1 MATKRTELTVTGMHC
16 AGCAARIEGE
26 LRHTKGVCAATVN
39 IATQRASVEYDPE
52 QLTIEGIAGAIRAVG
67 YGAIEKGQEEARQ
80 AAEQRERRGLY
91 RRFAFAAGA
100 TVLIMV
106 VSMLPVLPARVA
118 PWVLL
123 ALATPVQFWAGWGFY
138 RGAWV
143 ALRHRFADMNTLIAV
158 GTSAAYGYSAAATFI
173 PAMGL
178 GHQLYYDT
186 AAAIIT
192 LILLGRTLEA
202 RAKGRASEAIRRLAA
217 LQATTARVLRDGR
230 PRVVPIEQVVVDDI
244 VLVRPGERLPVD
256 GVVTQGQSAVDE
268 SMVTGESIPVEK
280 AAGDAAIGGTVNLT
294 GAFRFRATR
303 VGAET
308 VLARIIQ
315 LVEEAQGS
323 KAPIQRVA
331 DRVAGVFVPIVI
343 GIAALTFVIWLSFGP
358 SPVTA
363 MVTAVAVLI
372 IACPCA
378 LGLATPTSLLVGTG
392 RGAEMG
398 ILIRSAEALEVAG
411 RLDVVVLDKTGT
423 ITRGLPEVTDVIPA
437 PGWTE
442 QEVLRLAACI
452 EGESEHPL
460 GQAVVRAAQAR
471 GLETQ
476 SVTDFSALPGL
487 GVKGG
492 VGDREIVA
500 GTRKLMQQ
508 FLIDVEPVAQH
519 VEALAEQGK
528 TVIVVAADGAA
539 AGAIGLLDVPKPEAA
554 EAVARLRRLGLRVV
568 MLTGDNVRTAEAVGH
583 AVGID
588 EVRAEVHPGQKA
600 EAVRALQAA
609 GKRVAMVGDG
619 INDAPALAAA
629 EVGIAIGRGTDIAME
644 AAGVTLMR
652 DDLRL
657 VPEAIRL
664 SRATLRNIRQNLF
677 WAFIYNVI
685 GIPVAAGVLY
695 PFTGLLLNPMFAAG
709 AMAFSSVSV
718 VTNALRLRGYRTAE
732 ESNPPN
738 GRRAGSRG
746 VEES

>member
-1 MATKRTELTVTGMHC
+1 MHC

-26 LRHTKGVCAATVN
+26 LRHTKGVSAAAVN
-39 IATQRASVEYDPE
+39 LATQQASVEYDPAE
-52 QLTIEGIAGAIRAVG
+52 LTTEGIAGVIRSIG
-67 YGAIEKGQEEARQ
+67 YGTIEKGQEEARA
-80 AAEQRERRGLY
+80 AAERHERRNLY
-91 RRFAFAAGA
+91 RRFAFAAVTTTA
-100 TVLIMV
+100 ILVL
-106 VSMLPVLPARVA
+106 SLTSLLPARVA

-123 ALATPVQFWAGWGFY
+123 ALATPVQFWAGWEFY

-158 GTSAAYGYSAAATFI
+158 GTSAAYGYSLVATLAPRI
-173 PAMGL
+173 GL
-178 GHQLYYDT
+178 GHGLYYDT

-217 LQATTARVLRDGR
+217 LQAKTARVLREGR
-230 PRVVPIEQVVVDDI
+230 PRMVPIDQVEVGDI
-244 VLVRPGERLPVD
+244 LLIRPGERLPVD
-256 GVVTQGQSAVDE
+256 GEVTRGQSAVDE

-280 AAGDAAIGGTVNLT
+280 AVGDAVTGGTVNLT

-323 KAPIQRVA
+323 KAPIQRLA
-331 DRVAGVFVPIVI
+331 DRVAAVFVPVVI
-343 GIAALTFVIWLSFGP
+343 GIAAVTFVTWLIFGP

-423 ITRGLPEVTDVIPA
+423 ITRGLPEVTDVLPA
-437 PGWTE
+437 PGWAE
-442 QEVLRLAACI
+442 PEVLRLAASV

-460 GQAVVRAAQAR
+460 GQAVVRAAHAR
-471 GLETQ
+471 GVEAEP
-476 SVTDFSALPGL
+476 VTDFSAIPGL
-487 GVKGG
+487 GVKGR
-492 VGDREIVA
+492 VGGREALA
-500 GTRKLMQQ
+500 GTRKLLQQ
-508 FLIDVEPVAQH
+508 FLIDLGPVAGPA
-519 VEALAEQGK
+519 EALAEQGK
-528 TVIVVAADGAA
+528 TVILVAADGAV
-539 AGAIGLLDVPKPEAA
+539 AGVIGLLDVPKPEAE
-554 EAVARLRRLGLRVV
+554 EAVTRLRKLGLRVV
-568 MLTGDNVRTAEAVGH
+568 MLTGDNARTAEAVAG

-588 EVRAEVHPGQKA
+588 EVRAEVHPHQKA
-600 EAVRALQAA
+600 GAVRELQAA

-629 EVGIAIGRGTDIAME
+629 EVGIAVGKGTDIAME

-718 VTNALRLRGYRTAE
+718 VTNALRLRGYRPWE
-732 ESNPPN
+732 RESVVP
-738 GRRAGSRG
+738 A
-746 VEES
+746 

>member
-1 MATKRTELTVTGMHC
+1 MAKKRTELTVTGMHC

-26 LRHTKGVCAATVN
+26 LRQTKGVSAAAVN
-39 IATQRASVEYDPE
+39 VATQRASVEYDPTE
-52 QLTIEGIAGAIRAVG
+52 LTIEGIAGVIRSIG
-67 YGAIEKGQEEARQ
+67 YGAIEKGQEEARV
-80 AAEQRERRGLY
+80 AAERRERQSLY
-91 RRFAFAAGA
+91 RRFAFAAA
-100 TVLIMV
+100 VTAAILVL
-106 VSMLPVLPARVA
+106 SLTSLLPPHIA

-123 ALATPVQFWAGWGFY
+123 ALATPVQFWAGWEFY

-158 GTSAAYGYSAAATFI
+158 GTSAAYGYSLVATLAPGI
-173 PAMGL
+173 GL
-178 GHQLYYDT
+178 GHHLYYDT

-217 LQATTARVLRDGR
+217 LQVKTARVLRDGR
-230 PRVVPIEQVVVDDI
+230 PQTVPIAEVVVGDI

-256 GVVTQGQSAVDE
+256 GEVTRGQSAVDE

-280 AAGDAAIGGTVNLT
+280 AVGDAVTGGTVNLT

-331 DRVAGVFVPIVI
+331 DRVASVFVPVVI
-343 GIAALTFVIWLSFGP
+343 GIAALTFVTWLIFGP

-423 ITRGLPEVTDVIPA
+423 ITRGLPEVTDVLPA
-437 PGWTE
+437 PGWAE
-442 QEVLRLAACI
+442 QDVLRVAASV

-460 GQAVVRAAQAR
+460 GQAVVRDAHTREVEA
-471 GLETQ
+471 EP
-476 SVTDFSALPGL
+476 VTDFSALPGL
-487 GVKGG
+487 GVKGR
-492 VGDREIVA
+492 VGGREVLA
-500 GTRKLMQQ
+500 GTRKLLQQ
-508 FLIDVEPVAQH
+508 FLVDLGPVAEPA
-519 VEALAEQGK
+519 EALAEQGK
-528 TVIVVAADGAA
+528 TVIIVAADGAA
-539 AGAIGLLDVPKPEAA
+539 AGVIGLLDVPKPEAA
-554 EAVARLRRLGLRVV
+554 EAVVRLRKLGLRVV
-568 MLTGDNVRTAEAVGH
+568 MLTGDNARTAEAVGR

-588 EVRAEVHPGQKA
+588 EVRAEVHPHQKA
-600 EAVRALQAA
+600 GAVRELQAA

-629 EVGIAIGRGTDIAME
+629 EVGIAIGKGTDIAME

-718 VTNALRLRGYRTAE
+718 VTNALRLRGYRPA
-732 ESNPPN
+732 
-738 GRRAGSRG
+738 AL
-746 VEES
+746 

>member
-1 MATKRTELTVTGMHC
+1 MHC

-26 LRHTKGVCAATVN
+26 LRHTKGVSAAAVN
-39 IATQRASVEYDPE
+39 LATQQASVEYDPAE
-52 QLTIEGIAGAIRAVG
+52 LTTEGIAGVIRSIG
-67 YGAIEKGQEEARQ
+67 YGTIEKGQEEARA
-80 AAEQRERRGLY
+80 AAERQERRSLY
-91 RRFAFAAGA
+91 RRFAFAAVTTTA
-100 TVLIMV
+100 ILVL
-106 VSMLPVLPARVA
+106 SLTSLLPARVA

-123 ALATPVQFWAGWGFY
+123 ALATPVQFWAGWEFY

-158 GTSAAYGYSAAATFI
+158 GTSAAYGYSLVATLAPRI
-173 PAMGL
+173 GL
-178 GHQLYYDT
+178 GHGLYYDT

-217 LQATTARVLRDGR
+217 LQAKTARVLREGR
-230 PRVVPIEQVVVDDI
+230 PRMVPIDQVEVGDI
-244 VLVRPGERLPVD
+244 VLIRPGERLPVD
-256 GVVTQGQSAVDE
+256 GEVTRGQSAVDE

-280 AAGDAAIGGTVNLT
+280 AVGDAVTGGTVNLT

-323 KAPIQRVA
+323 KAPIQRLA
-331 DRVAGVFVPIVI
+331 DRVAAVFVPVVI
-343 GIAALTFVIWLSFGP
+343 GIATVTFVTWLVFGP

-411 RLDVVVLDKTGT
+411 RVDVVVLDKTGT
-423 ITRGLPEVTDVIPA
+423 ITRGLPEVTDVLPA
-437 PGWTE
+437 PGWVE
-442 QEVLRLAACI
+442 QDVLRLAASV

-460 GQAVVRAAQAR
+460 GQAVVRAAHAR
-471 GLETQ
+471 DLETEA
-476 SVTDFSALPGL
+476 VTDFSAIPGL
-487 GVKGG
+487 GVKGR
-492 VGDREIVA
+492 VGGREALA
-500 GTRKLMQQ
+500 GTRKLLQQ
-508 FLIDVEPVAQH
+508 FLIDLGPVAGPAE
-519 VEALAEQGK
+519 VLAEQGK
-528 TVIVVAADGAA
+528 TVILVAADGAV
-539 AGAIGLLDVPKPEAA
+539 AGVIGLLDVPKPEAE
-554 EAVARLRRLGLRVV
+554 EAVARLRKLGLRVV
-568 MLTGDNVRTAEAVGH
+568 MLTGDNARTAEAVAG

-588 EVRAEVHPGQKA
+588 EVRAEVHPHQKA
-600 EAVRALQAA
+600 EAVRELQAA

-629 EVGIAIGRGTDIAME
+629 EVGIAVGKGTDIAME

-718 VTNALRLRGYRTAE
+718 VTNALRLRGYRPWERDSVA
-732 ESNPPN
+732 P
-738 GRRAGSRG
+738 A
-746 VEES
+746 

>member
-1 MATKRTELTVTGMHC
+1 MATKRTELAVTGMHC

-52 QLTIEGIAGAIRAVG
+52 QLTAEGIAGAIRSIG
-67 YGAIEKGQEEARQ
+67 YGTIEKGQEEARL
-80 AAEQRERRGLY
+80 AAEQRERHGLY
-91 RRFAFAAGA
+91 RRFAFAAAA
-100 TVLIMV
+100 TVVIMV
-106 VSMLPVLPARVA
+106 VSMLPVLPSRLA

-123 ALATPVQFWAGWGFY
+123 ALATPVQFWAGWEFY

-158 GTSAAYGYSAAATFI
+158 CTSAAYGYSVAATLV

-217 LQATTARVLRDGR
+217 LQATTARVLREGR

-244 VLVRPGERLPVD
+244 VLVGRGAVAVD

-268 SMVTGESIPVEK
+268 SMVTGESIPAEK
-280 AAGDAAIGGTVNLT
+280 AAGDAVIGGSVNLT

-343 GIAALTFVIWLSFGP
+343 GIALLTFLVWLIFGP

-398 ILIRSAEALEVAG
+398 VLIRSAEALEVAG

-423 ITRGLPEVTDVIPA
+423 ITLGLPEVTDVIPA

-442 QEVLRLAACI
+442 QEVLGWRRHRR
-452 EGESEHPL
+452 GVEHPL

-471 GLETQ
+471 GL
-476 SVTDFSALPGL
+476 DA
-487 GVKGG
+487 
-492 VGDREIVA
+492 VGD
-500 GTRKLMQQ
+500 
-508 FLIDVEPVAQH
+508 
-519 VEALAEQGK
+519 
-528 TVIVVAADGAA
+528 
-539 AGAIGLLDVPKPEAA
+539 
-554 EAVARLRRLGLRVV
+554 
-568 MLTGDNVRTAEAVGH
+568 
-583 AVGID
+583 
-588 EVRAEVHPGQKA
+588 
-600 EAVRALQAA
+600 
-609 GKRVAMVGDG
+609 
-619 INDAPALAAA
+619 
-629 EVGIAIGRGTDIAME
+629 
-644 AAGVTLMR
+644 
-652 DDLRL
+652 
-657 VPEAIRL
+657 
-664 SRATLRNIRQNLF
+664 
-677 WAFIYNVI
+677 
-685 GIPVAAGVLY
+685 
-695 PFTGLLLNPMFAAG
+695 
-709 AMAFSSVSV
+709 
-718 VTNALRLRGYRTAE
+718 
-732 ESNPPN
+732 
-738 GRRAGSRG
+738 
-746 VEES
+746 